1 MISVPITP
9 ATAQPA
15 RTLAGSLRRGLQRLL
30 ADPAPLERT
39 IAGTLAQRSLVAAA
53 NTGILDALID
63 HPGSGSQE
71 LASLCHCSPDGVDIL
86 LQALAGTGLLSRCG
100 RGWRVRRAYT
110 PLLRKE
116 AFLRS
121 WLDYSDTVIAPA
133 LLSLEDSVRNG
144 KPEGLSRLYGHDR
157 QNFYVSV
164 ANDPVK
170 GPIFSKF
177 MRAYSSINREAVARH
192 TIFSGPVNILDL
204 GGGDGDLAMAIV
216 THHPE
221 AKVTVAD
228 LPVVIERTSQSFSNH
243 PHASRLQT
251 VGVDLLQD
259 PIPGGYD
266 IILCAHVIDILSPEE
281 ISGLLEKVRKA
292 LSPKGKLVVFTP
304 VTADH
309 GRGPL
314 INSLMGIYF
323 LALARGKGRFYSTRK
338 LREIAAGCGFKAFR
352 DIPLPCDEV
361 LLIGERGN

>member
-1 MISVPITP
+1 MIALPITP

-15 RTLAGSLRRGLQRLL
+15 RTLTGGLRRMLQRLV

-39 IAGTLAQRSLVAAA
+39 ISGTLAQRSLVAAA

-63 HPGSGSQE
+63 HPGSDGQE
-71 LASLCHCSPDGVDIL
+71 LATLCHCSPDGVDIL
-86 LQALAGTGLLSRCG
+86 LQALSGAGLLSRSG
-100 RGWRVRRAYT
+100 RGWRVRHAYS
-110 PLLRKE
+110 PLLRKGS
-116 AFLRS
+116 FLRS

-144 KPEGLSRLYGHDR
+144 KPEGLTRLYGHDR
-157 QNFYVSV
+157 QNFYAAV
-164 ANDPVK
+164 ANDPVN

-192 TIFSGPVNILDL
+192 SVFSGPVKILDL
-204 GGGDGDLAMAIV
+204 GGGDGDLSMAIA

-221 AKVTVAD
+221 AQVTVAD
-228 LPVVIERTSQSFSNH
+228 LPVVIERTSQSFSSH

-259 PIPGGYD
+259 PLPGGYD

-281 ISGLLEKVRKA
+281 ISGLLAKA
-292 LSPKGKLVVFTP
+292 RAALAPKGKLVVFTP

-323 LALARGKGRFYSTRK
+323 LALARGKGRFYSTSK
-338 LREIAAGCGFKAFR
+338 LREIAAGCGFKGFR
-352 DIPLPCDEV
+352 DVPLPCDEV
-361 LLIGERGN
+361 LLIAEKEG

>member
-1 MISVPITP
+1 
-9 ATAQPA
+9 
-15 RTLAGSLRRGLQRLL
+15 LLQRLV

-63 HPGSGSQE
+63 HPGSDSLE
-71 LASLCHCSPDGVDIL
+71 LATRCRCAPEGVDIL
-86 LQALAGTGLLSRCG
+86 LHALAGAGLLSRCG

-121 WLDYSDTVIAPA
+121 WLDYADTVIAPA

-144 KPEGLSRLYGHDR
+144 RPEGLSRLYGHDR
-157 QNFYVSV
+157 QNFYAAV
-164 ANDPVK
+164 ANDPVN

-177 MRAYSSINREAVARH
+177 MRAYSSINREAVARNSV
-192 TIFSGPVNILDL
+192 FSGPRKILDL

-216 THHPE
+216 NQHPE
-221 AKVTVAD
+221 ARVTVAD
-228 LPVVIERTSQSFSNH
+228 LPAVVERTSQAFSSH
-243 PHASRLQT
+243 PQASRLDT

-259 PIPGGYD
+259 PLPGGYD
-266 IILCAHVIDILSPEE
+266 IILCAHLIDILSPEE
-281 ISGLLEKVRKA
+281 ISGLLRKA
-292 LSPKGKLVVFTP
+292 RQALAPKGKLVVFTP

-338 LREIAAGCGFKAFR
+338 LREIATDCGFGEFR
-352 DIPLPCDEV
+352 DVPLPCDEV
-361 LLIGERGN
+361 LLVGEREG